1 MITCI
6 LQGSNVPR
14 HYSKQLLEADSSHS
28 GLCPSYNKSHNPDIV
43 SHLDSPRKF
52 LLGQK
57 NNKQTKTINRRWL
70 TRQKLEGWRK

>member
-6 LQGSNVPR
+6 LQGSNVAR
-14 HYSKQLLEADSSHS
+14 HYSKQLLETDSSHS
-28 GLCPSYNKSHNPDIV
+28 GLCPSNNKSHNPDIL
-43 SHLDSPRKF
+43 SDLDTPRKF

-70 TRQKLEGWRK
+70 TRQKHEGWRK